1 MDTLGVIATVI
12 VVVATAVATQIGESI
27 RQWLIENVVD
37 PFGQFLI
44 EKLVKPVG
52 QWLGYSFHYSS
63 NIDNMK
69 EQAEKLGELR
79 ERVKNSVDAGI
90 GNCGENK
97 ADVNRWLENVDVIM
111 GKVRKVVE
119 DEAKAKIKC
128 SYGICLNLKLRH
140 ELSKKAK
147 KIAKDIDEVLENGGV
162 GKVCNMDYM
171 SFNSRMPTLN
181 GLTVALGNV
190 NINMIGVWGMPGAGK
205 TTLVREVVWQAK
217 NEKLFDKVAMATVT
231 QSPDLRQ
238 IQGEIADM
246 LDLKFDDVE
255 TVPGRATRLRERVE
269 RNKKVLVILDDIWN
283 KLDLEAIGI
292 PCNGCKILLTSRD
305 RDILSCD
312 MNTQENFELDVLP
325 QHEAW
330 SLFEKMV
337 GDSLK
342 DSNLRSIATQ
352 VAEVCAG
359 LPLALVTVATA
370 LKNKSLFEWKDALQ
384 QLRRPS
390 PVHLTRMQDSIY
402 SKIELSYKHL
412 GSPVVKCF
420 FLLCS
425 QMGPTIFYMDLVK
438 YCFGL
443 CLFPGI
449 LTLEEARNKV
459 YTLVRSLKDSCL
471 LLEDPRTSNY
481 VRMHDLVRD
490 VILIAKAENVF
501 SMRDDDPVKWPD
513 EDALKMCTSIS
524 VCSRDIHELPGGLL
538 CPKLKFLYVHGRDRD
553 FKISETFFKGM
564 RELKVLDLTK
574 MRLSSLPS
582 SITLLANLQTLCL
595 DQCVLKDIAVIGE
608 LKNLEILSL
617 LSSKLT
623 HLPQEIGLLT
633 HLRLLDLSD
642 CTILEVIPPNV
653 LSNLIQLEELYVGNS
668 FTQWEVE
675 GLNNERASLAELK
688 HLSPLT
694 TLEVHIPYAN
704 MLPKD
709 LLFEKLQ
716 RYKIFVGDAWD
727 WSDKHENSRALK
739 LKLNT
744 SFHLE
749 RGIKMLLNGIENLCL
764 DELKGVKSVIY
775 ELDMTGFQ
783 QLKHL
788 HVQNNDEI
796 KYIINSRRMVM
807 SNVVFPVLETLS
819 LKNMI
824 NLEEICHGQIP
835 SASFRNLSIM
845 KVEHC
850 QKLKFI
856 FSSTIAKGL
865 PQLQEL
871 VIQECSIMGAIII
884 KEEGEI
890 EDRDMILLP
899 QLRHLELHQLPK
911 LVSFLSTQKSV
922 INDAGEIIPECELD
936 FHMPILQEQVLLPNL
951 EPRFQNL
958 FFLNLKGSGN
968 LKYLLSSTTARSMV
982 QLKFLYID
990 DCKVMEEILLAE
1002 DLGEEQI
1009 IPEVLFPRLEGL
1021 LLKDLP
1027 VLKRFCM
1034 GSKIKFPF
1042 LKSMV
1047 IYQCP
1052 KLESFIFKPVSSK
1065 EMNSKEISHTAMQ
1078 PLFNEKAEFPN
1089 LESLKIC
1096 HMPNLKIIW
1105 HDKFA
1110 PGSFTKL
1117 QLMMVEFCESLMNI
1131 FQVNMLSRFQS
1142 METLVVDDC
1151 DSLEEIFE
1159 LQGQEV
1165 TETHAVTVTQLKKLY
1180 IRRLPKLKRVWNK
1193 DPQGMFSFP
1202 NLQKIQALK
1211 CESLKSLFPTS
1222 VAKCIP
1228 RLEDLE
1234 IAKCGI
1240 EEIIEQEEGAKED
1253 ARFVFPK
1260 LTLVILRKLSK
1271 LKWFYRGVHTLEW
1284 PLLKTLEVSGSNEI
1298 QIFASKNYRIQE
1310 QDEQIQLETSI
1321 QQPLFLVEEVAFPS
1335 LETLSLDELKGVKSV
1350 IYELD
1355 MTGFQ
1360 QLKHLHVQNSVE
1372 IKYII
1377 NSRRMVMSNVVF
1389 PVLETLSLKNMINL
1403 EEICHGQIPS
1413 ASFRNLSIMKVEHCQ
1428 KLKFIFSSTIAKGL
1442 PQLQE
1447 LVIQECSIMGAIIIK
1462 EEGEIDDSDM
1472 ILFPRLRHLELHQ
1485 LPKLMSFL
1493 NTQKSVINDAGEI
1506 IPECELDF
1514 HMPIL
1519 QEQVVFPNL
1528 ETLEL
1533 SSVHSEEILLHNQHW
1548 PTSSFKSTNIQTES
1562 RFKNLCNLK
1571 VKGSGNLKYLLSSS
1585 TATFMVQLKY
1595 LFVEDCKA
1603 MEEILL
1609 LTEDLGDEEIIT
1621 KVLFPCL
1628 EGLVLSDLP
1637 VLKRFCVGRNIIFRS
1652 LKQMVIEKCPKLET
1666 FIFKPVSSEE
1676 ISHTAMQPLFND
1688 KVAFPSL
1695 EKLAIVHVKNLKII
1709 WNKDPQGTFS
1719 FQNLQKIV
1727 VRECESLKSLFPTS
1741 VARCLQQLND
1751 LQIHECGIEEIIE
1764 QEEGAKEHARFVFP
1778 KLTLLILRQLPKL
1791 KWFYR
1796 GVHTSDW
1803 PLLKTLEVS
1812 GSNEIQIFASENYRI
1827 EESNEQSQLE
1837 TSIQQPLFLV
1847 EEVAFPNLV
1856 SLSLSHM
1863 PNLEIIWHDKF
1874 APGSF
1879 TKLQTMEVGECESL
1893 KSLFPTSVARCLQ
1906 QLNDLRIYECGIEE
1920 IIEQEE
1926 GAKEDARFGFPK
1938 LTLLRLRK
1946 LSKLK
1951 WFYRGVHTSEWPLLK
1966 ALEVSG
1972 SNEILIFAS
1981 KNYRI
1986 QEQDEQIQLETSIQQ
2001 PLFLVEE
2008 VAFPNLETLLISYM
2022 PNLKIIWHHKFAHGS
2037 FTKLQVMTVQFCG
2050 NLMKIFQVNMLSRFQ
2065 SLETL
2070 VVEDCGSVQEI
2081 FELQGQEVTETPT
2094 ITVTQLKKL
2103 IMHCLPKLKHVWNK
2117 DPEGTFSFPNL
2128 EQICAW
2134 ECESLKSLFP
2144 TSVARCLKQL
2154 EDLLIVECG
2163 IEEIIEQEEGAKED
2177 ARFVFPKLTLLVL
2190 RQLPKLKWF
2199 YRGVHT
2205 SEWPLLKTLEVS
2217 GSNKIQIFASKEFR
2231 IEEPDE
2237 QSQLETSIQQPL
2249 FLVEEGTLF
2258 PNLEVLTLGGNLKM
2272 KEMQCDQLLEERFYK
2287 LKDLSIIGYLAVSDW
2302 INFLKRLH
2310 SLEKLFVKLTSWEEI
2325 FPYEQLYDQENNAT
2339 ILAQL
2344 RELELYKL
2352 PTLTHLWKEDTQ
2364 PSPILYNLEN
2374 LIVSFC
2380 DKLKILVPSSISF
2393 QNLTNLEILKCHGLI
2408 NLVTSSTAKSLVQL
2422 KKMSL
2427 SECERITEV
2436 VVGEGGEASEVITF
2450 TQLIYLKL
2458 DSLPILASFCSE
2470 SYSFN
2475 FPSLEEVI
2483 VRQCPK
2489 MKTFSYGAL
2498 GTPKLK
2504 KVQSTQE
2511 DEWHWKVDLNTT
2523 IHCLTQ

>member
-1321 QQPLFLVEEVAFPS
+1321 QQPLFLVEEVAFP
-1335 LETLSLDELKGVKSV
+1335 
-1350 IYELD
+1350 
-1355 MTGFQ
+1355 
-1360 QLKHLHVQNSVE
+1360 
-1372 IKYII
+1372 
-1377 NSRRMVMSNVVF
+1377 
-1389 PVLETLSLKNMINL
+1389 
-1403 EEICHGQIPS
+1403 
-1413 ASFRNLSIMKVEHCQ
+1413 
-1428 KLKFIFSSTIAKGL
+1428 
-1442 PQLQE
+1442 
-1447 LVIQECSIMGAIIIK
+1447 
-1462 EEGEIDDSDM
+1462 
-1472 ILFPRLRHLELHQ
+1472 
-1485 LPKLMSFL
+1485 
-1493 NTQKSVINDAGEI
+1493 
-1506 IPECELDF
+1506 
-1514 HMPIL
+1514 
-1519 QEQVVFPNL
+1519 
-1528 ETLEL
+1528 
-1533 SSVHSEEILLHNQHW
+1533 
-1548 PTSSFKSTNIQTES
+1548 
-1562 RFKNLCNLK
+1562 
-1571 VKGSGNLKYLLSSS
+1571 
-1585 TATFMVQLKY
+1585 
-1595 LFVEDCKA
+1595 
-1603 MEEILL
+1603 
-1609 LTEDLGDEEIIT
+1609 
-1621 KVLFPCL
+1621 
-1628 EGLVLSDLP
+1628 
-1637 VLKRFCVGRNIIFRS
+1637 
-1652 LKQMVIEKCPKLET
+1652 
-1666 FIFKPVSSEE
+1666 
-1676 ISHTAMQPLFND
+1676 
-1688 KVAFPSL
+1688 
-1695 EKLAIVHVKNLKII
+1695 
-1709 WNKDPQGTFS
+1709 
-1719 FQNLQKIV
+1719 
-1727 VRECESLKSLFPTS
+1727 
-1741 VARCLQQLND
+1741 
-1751 LQIHECGIEEIIE
+1751 
-1764 QEEGAKEHARFVFP
+1764 
-1778 KLTLLILRQLPKL
+1778 
-1791 KWFYR
+1791 
-1796 GVHTSDW
+1796 
-1803 PLLKTLEVS
+1803 
-1812 GSNEIQIFASENYRI
+1812 
-1827 EESNEQSQLE
+1827 
-1837 TSIQQPLFLV
+1837 
-1847 EEVAFPNLV
+1847 NLV

-2249 FLVEEGTLF
+2249 FLVEEVAFPSLETLTIKHMENLKIIWHDQLAEDSLFKLQSLIVVYCENLVNAFESNMLTRFQSLERLEVGYCGSLQEVFELQRLDVRESHVVTAIPLKSLLLRCLPKMKQVWNKDPEGIFSFQNLQEISVLECESLQSLFPASVARCLMQLEDLRIADCGVEEIVSREEIAEAAARFVFPKVTLLALHKLPKLKWFCRGVHTSEWPLLKDLEVFGCDQIEIFTSKFLNFQETVEQSQLETSTQQPLFLVEEGTLF